1 MGVPNSINVVHEIE
15 PNNDFLNIQRN
26 HLDSLSEPEANQTK
40 EEKAEKKSKKDKSG
54 ELFN

>member
-15 PNNDFLNIQRN
+15 PNNDFLNE
-26 HLDSLSEPEANQTK
+26 SEKMDEPK
-40 EEKAEKKSKKDKSG
+40 LEEKAEKKSKKDKG